1 MEDNLKVAEY
11 RCRRRPTHE
20 EIELARKRVAD
31 PNILTGRDK
40 LYAIFKMAGIDVEYD
55 EIFAD
60 WEFLLITCFS
70 ILPHKTLHIFPFTI
84 LFNNY

>member
-1 MEDNLKVAEY
+1 MADNLKVAEY

-40 LYAIFKMAGIDVEYD
+40 LYAIFKMAGIDIEYD

-60 WEFLLITCFS
+60 
-70 ILPHKTLHIFPFTI
+70 
-84 LFNNY
+84 